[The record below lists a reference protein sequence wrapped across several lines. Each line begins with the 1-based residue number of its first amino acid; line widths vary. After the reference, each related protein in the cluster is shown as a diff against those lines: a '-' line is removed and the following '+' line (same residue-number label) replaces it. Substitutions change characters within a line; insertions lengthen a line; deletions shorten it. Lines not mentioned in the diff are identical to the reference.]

1 MRWGVVCPA
10 RCGVR
15 RDAFQQVAKLCHR
28 AGGGGREIDG
38 VPAHDGEAVMNG
50 APGHSDWRGSVG
62 NVELGNFFA
71 HAVAAGLPD
80 VVGVE
85 GVGGAA
91 GVGRHGDAAA
101 ADIGERK
108 VLDEVLG

>member
-1 MRWGVVCPA
+1 MVCPA